1 MPKIALIDD
10 DPDIIEAITML
21 LDANNYQTVSA
32 GNVRDGFAL
41 IKNENP
47 DLVILDVMMEEPDDG
62 FFLAIKLRKK
72 GFDKPIFMLTSV
84 SKALGLDFAP
94 GETLPV
100 DEFIEKP
107 VAPADL
113 LEKIQKYISAKGE

>member
-1 MPKIALIDD
+1 MPKIAIIDD

-21 LDANNYQTVSA
+21 LETRNFRIVSA
-32 GNVRDGFAL
+32 GNISDGFEL
-41 IKNENP
+41 IEKENP
-47 DLVILDVMMEEPDDG
+47 DLVILDVMMDEPDDG

-72 GFDKPIFMLTSV
+72 GFKKPIFLLTSV
-84 SKALGLDFAP
+84 SKALGLDFGP

-107 VAPADL
+107 VAPTDL
-113 LEKIQKYISAKGE
+113 LKKIEKHITAGGE

>member
-10 DPDIIEAITML
+10 DPDIIEAVTL
-21 LDANNYQTVSA
+21 LLEANDYQVVSA
-32 GNVRDGFAL
+32 SNVRDGYAL
-41 IKNENP
+41 IENENP
-47 DLVILDVMMEEPDDG
+47 DLVILDVMMDEPDDG

-72 GFDKPIFMLTSV
+72 GYDNPIFMLTSV
-84 SKALGLDFAP
+84 SKALGLDFGP

-107 VAPADL
+107 VATADL
-113 LEKIQKYISAKGE
+113 LEKIAQYLSQKGE

>member
-1 MPKIALIDD
+1 MPKIAIVDD
-10 DPDIIEAITML
+10 DKDIIEAISIL
-21 LDANNYQTVSA
+21 LESKGFEVVSA
-32 GNVRDGFAL
+32 SNVSDGYKV
-41 IKNENP
+41 IENEKPN
-47 DLVILDVMMEEPDDG
+47 LVILDVMMEEPDDG

-72 GFDKPIFMLTSV
+72 GFKQPVFMLSSV

-107 VAPADL
+107 VSSATL
-113 LEKIQKYISAKGE
+113 LEKINKHLSSGDD